1 MTFIS
6 CTYIAVKTILRSC
19 NLHNKEILFQAFF
32 EFSEVRKKMPIAM
45 YIRVKNC
52 LLYLAVG
59 GGAVKLRPQAQR
71 RPPLVGQVG
80 PPANCAA

>member
-1 MTFIS
+1 MHPHYAF
-6 CTYIAVKTILRSC
+6 KTILRSC
-19 NLHNKEILFQAFF
+19 NLKNKEILFQADL
-32 EFSEVRKKMPIAM
+32 EYLEVINAKKTPCVL
-45 YIRVKNC
+45 RVKNC

-59 GGAVKLRPQAQR
+59 GGAVELRPQAQS